1 MNSMRRV
8 VILLGPP
15 GAGKGTQAARLGHDL
30 ALPHISTGDLFRDN
44 LARNSELGLKAKAF
58 MDSGK
63 LVPDALV
70 QGMLFD
76 RVSKPD
82 CAGGYLLDGFPRT
95 LPQAEAF
102 EKSLPAGTKL
112 VALNLRVG
120 DEVIVERLS
129 GRRTCEACGN
139 IQHMRFSP
147 PKVAD
152 KCDKCGG
159 KLVLRSDDRPEVVQK
174 RLQVYREQTLPL
186 ESYYAARNCLTHVDG
201 ARSSDE
207 VFAVLRKA
215 ALNTDR
221 EGRRETA

>member
-1 MNSMRRV
+1 MRRV

-15 GAGKGTQAARLGHDL
+15 GAGKGTQAARLSKDL

-44 LARNSELGLKAKAF
+44 LARKTELGAKAKAF
-58 MDSGK
+58 MDAGK

-70 QGMLFD
+70 LDMLFD
-76 RVSKPD
+76 RVAKPD

-102 EKSLPAGTKL
+102 EKALPAGTK
-112 VALNLRVG
+112 VTALNLRVS
-120 DEVIVERLS
+120 DEAIVERLS

-139 IQHMRFSP
+139 IQHVRFSP

-159 KLVLRSDDRPEVVQK
+159 KLALRADDSAEVVQK
-174 RLQVYREQTLPL
+174 RLKVYREQTQPL
-186 ESYYAARNCLTHVDG
+186 EAYYATRQCLTQVDG
-201 ARSSDE
+201 SKSADE

-215 ALNTDR
+215 AR
-221 EGRRETA
+221 ESVMEGCH